1 MCGIA
6 GLFDPDW
13 RGTGEELAGLAQAM
27 ATALAH
33 RGPDDH
39 GTWCDPAAGVG
50 FGHRRLAVIDL
61 SPAGHQPMVSAD
73 GRWVACYNGE
83 CYNAPE
89 LRAELPGRGKNLRG
103 HCDTEVVVE
112 AVAAWGLRD
121 ALARINGMFA
131 VALWDRRDRALHLV
145 RDRLGE
151 KPLYY
156 AVIDG
161 TLLFGSELRALL
173 AHPRFRPS
181 VDRQA
186 VALLVRL
193 NYIPA
198 PWTIYSGARKL
209 AAGHLITF
217 RPGQAGWPEPSAWWD
232 FAAVANSARSARP
245 DATAA
250 TQDSLDNLDGLLRDA
265 VARRLVADVPVGV
278 FLSGGIDSSLVT
290 ALAQSVASEPVRT
303 FTIGFAGEGVDEA
316 GYAAAVARHLAT
328 DHTRIDVTPDDAQA
342 ALPSLAT
349 RWDEP
354 FADPSQLPT
363 ALLCR
368 ETRRHVTVA
377 LSGDGGDEMFG
388 GYRRYTTG
396 AGLSRRLLPVPKLL
410 RRAGAAAIDAVPPAF
425 WDRAETIGHRLAP
438 RLVAADLGTKAHKLA
453 HILPA
458 ETADAVYVG
467 LVSSW
472 EDPESVVLGIAQPGW
487 PGPQPMPWTADPA
500 EAMMAWDTLSTLP
513 DEMLVKV
520 DRASMSV
527 SLEVRPP
534 LLDHRVVD
542 AAWSLPP
549 TLRVDGSMGKRAL
562 RFLLDRYVP
571 RQLVARPKTGFDPPI
586 GAWLRDPL
594 RPWAEDL
601 LSPSRLRAQGLID
614 PAPVRACWSAHLAG
628 RPGRTY
634 ALWSVLMLQSWL
646 DANPSSLAR
655 CPSSP

>member
-6 GLFDPDW
+6 GLLDPDW

-27 ATALAH
+27 ATPLAH
-33 RGPDDH
+33 RGPDDD
-39 GTWCDPAAGVG
+39 GTWCDPAAGIG

-61 SPAGHQPMVSAD
+61 SQAGHQPMVSAD

-89 LRAELPGRGKNLRG
+89 LRADLPGGGKNLRG

-112 AVAAWGLRD
+112 AVAAWGLQD

-131 VALWDRRDRALHLV
+131 LALWDRRDRALHLV

-156 AVIDG
+156 AVLDG
-161 TLLFGSELRALL
+161 ALLFGSELRALVV
-173 AHPRFRPS
+173 HPRFRPS

-186 VALLVRL
+186 VALLLRL

-198 PWTIYSGARKL
+198 PSTIYSGARKL
-209 AAGHLITF
+209 AAGHQISF

-232 FAAVANSARSARP
+232 FPAVAQAAQSTRPVSAEPTRERL
-245 DATAA
+245 DRL
-250 TQDSLDNLDGLLRDA
+250 DSLLRDA
-265 VARRLVADVPVGV
+265 VANRLVADVPVGV

-290 ALAQSVASEPVRT
+290 ALAQTVASGPVRT
-303 FTIGFAGEGVDEA
+303 FTMGFGGEGADEA
-316 GYAAAVARHLAT
+316 GYAASVARHLAT
-328 DHTRIDVTPDDAQA
+328 DHTQIDLTPDDA
-342 ALPSLAT
+342 LAT
-349 RWDEP
+349 LPRLATLWDEP

-388 GYRRYTTG
+388 GYRRYTAG
-396 AGLSRRLLPVPKLL
+396 AALSRRLLSVPGPL
-410 RRAGAAAIDAVPPAF
+410 RRAGAAALDAVPAAL
-425 WDRAETIGHRLAP
+425 WDRAETVGHRLLP
-438 RLVAADLGTKAHKLA
+438 RMVAADLATKAHKLA
-453 HILPA
+453 RILPA
-458 ETADAVYVG
+458 ETADEVYVG

-472 EDPESVVLGIAQPGW
+472 VDPESVVLGNSQPGW
-487 PGPQPMPWTADPA
+487 PGPQPLPWIDDPA
-500 EAMMAWDTLSTLP
+500 EAMMVWDSLSTLP

-520 DRASMSV
+520 DRASMAV
-527 SLEVRPP
+527 GLEVRAP
-534 LLDHRVVD
+534 LLDHRVVE

-549 TLRVDGSMGKRAL
+549 SLRIDGSTGKQAL
-562 RFLLDRYVP
+562 RLLLDRYVP
-571 RQLVARPKTGFDPPI
+571 RQLVVRPKTGFDPPL
-586 GAWLRDPL
+586 ATWLRGPL

-601 LSPSRLRAQGLID
+601 LSPSRLGRQGLID

-628 RPGRTY
+628 RAGRTY

-646 DANPSSLAR
+646 YANPCQA
-655 CPSSP
+655 